1 MCLGGISQT
10 TVGEIPLDKGVDD
23 MNNLANQSQSGH
35 ERQPPRGQRIRLC
48 QEPAGATSFWHFG
61 FEMRKSD

>member
-10 TVGEIPLDKGVDD
+10 TVREILLDKGVDD
-23 MNNLANQSQSGH
+23 VNNLANQWQSGH
-35 ERQPPRGQRIRLC
+35 ERQPPRGQRIRLS
-48 QEPAGATSFWHFG
+48 QKPAGATSFWHFD